1 MEAHSRCHQ
10 FVTRYPKASATSQ
23 AVTRVNAEQALY
35 GAFFVKEF
43 QRDASFFLHQ
53 FFCSI

>member
-1 MEAHSRCHQ
+1 
-10 FVTRYPKASATSQ
+10 
-23 AVTRVNAEQALY
+23 VNAEQALY